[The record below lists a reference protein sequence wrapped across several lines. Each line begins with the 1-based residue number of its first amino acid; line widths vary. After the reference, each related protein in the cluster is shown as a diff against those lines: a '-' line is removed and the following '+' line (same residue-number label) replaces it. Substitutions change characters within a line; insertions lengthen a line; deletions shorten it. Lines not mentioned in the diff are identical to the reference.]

1 MKLLTDEL
9 RKTLP
14 PMHSQEKVKDPI
26 AICKFYMPL
35 NRWVW
40 YPFEFDGE
48 DSFFGYVVGD
58 NPEVGYFA
66 LSKLER
72 IHEAYGLELDTSFKP
87 TRLSEIKKIHEP
99 WLYE

>member
-9 RKTLP
+9 KKALP
-14 PMHSQEKVKDPI
+14 KLHSQEKVKDPL
-26 AICKFYMPL
+26 ALCKFYMPL

-48 DSFFGYVVGD
+48 DEFFGYVVGD
-58 NPEVGYFA
+58 NPEVGNFT

-72 IHEAYGLELDTSFKP
+72 ISEAYGLEMDTSFKP
-87 TRLSEIKKIHEP
+87 TRLSELKKVHEP

>member
-1 MKLLTDEL
+1 MKLMTDEL
-9 RKTLP
+9 RKALP
-14 PMHSQEKVKDPI
+14 KLHSQEKVKDPI
-26 AICKFYMPL
+26 ALCKFYMPL

-48 DSFFGYVVGD
+48 DEFFGYVVGD
-58 NPEVGYFA
+58 NPEVGNFT

-72 IHEAYGLELDTSFKP
+72 ISEAYGLEMDTSFKP
-87 TRLSEIKKIHEP
+87 TRLSELKKVHEP